1 MVAIIWRTK
10 TDIMITPFEDLL
22 SEAEAIQEFLEEE
35 TPSEISLVLM
45 RGNELLAYIA
55 RTGKMKADAR
65 YWKEAKTKSAIM
77 ETVRQLG
84 KDLMPASTL
93 NKLIEANCEKEV
105 MLLEWC
111 DRLNRTATHQVDWLR
126 SVVSKEKEELRLSQ
140 GFNQRQ

>member
-1 MVAIIWRTK
+1 MNQ
-10 TDIMITPFEDLL
+10 ITPFEDLL

-55 RTGKMKADAR
+55 RTGKMKADAK
-65 YWKEAKTKSAIM
+65 YWKEKKTKSAIM
-77 ETVRQLG
+77 DTVKELG

-93 NKLIEANCEKEV
+93 NKLIDANCEKES

-126 SVVSKEKEELRLSQ
+126 SVLSKEKEEMRLSG
-140 GFNQRQ
+140 GFNNQRQ

>member
-10 TDIMITPFEDLL
+10 TDSMITPFEDLL

-55 RTGKMKADAR
+55 RTGKMKADAK
-65 YWKEAKTKSAIM
+65 YWKEKKTKSAIM
-77 ETVRQLG
+77 DTVKELG

-93 NKLIEANCEKEV
+93 NKLIDANCEKES

-126 SVVSKEKEELRLSQ
+126 SVLSKEKEELRLSQ
-140 GFNQRQ
+140 GFNQR